1 MPFDDLL
8 CDLLDAVSDYL
19 SEEFNNDDSH
29 FDSVKLIVSEASG
42 DGFTFLLYNCRDN
55 SYRWER
61 KNWYKQNDIS
71 QVSNPIGGLKYIGQK
86 IIPNINEQQG
96 ITELTEAKEIF
107 SLVPALLELNNNEK
121 NGKSVINGTG
131 YFLQVKL
138 GDAQKNFQWDS
149 VPNGWDNVIGIS
161 NKMIELNNIIY

>member
-8 CDLLDAVSDYL
+8 GDLLDAVSDYL

-29 FDSVKLIVSEASG
+29 LDSVKLIVSEASG

-61 KNWYKQNDIS
+61 KNWYKQNKIS
-71 QVSNPIGGLKYIGQK
+71 EISNPIDSLKYIGQK
-86 IIPNINEQQG
+86 IIPTIMEQQG
-96 ITELTEAKEIF
+96 IINLTEAKEIF
-107 SLVPALLELNNNEK
+107 SLAPALLELNGKEK
-121 NGKSVINGTG
+121 SDKIVLDGTG

-138 GDAQKNFQWDS
+138 GDAQKSFQWNS
-149 VPNGWDNVIGIS
+149 VANGRDNVIAIS
-161 NKMIELNNIIY
+161 NKMIELNNKIY